1 MITIHSSDLNRAIR
15 RVLPIVPSKTPMPI
29 LRCIAVRAHGG
40 TATFAATD
48 AQRSIRTSVASSGDG
63 EFAVPAKTFASI
75 AANLAVGDVVIEL
88 AKGVATIRAGRA
100 RFKLPTMRVDD
111 FPALHATTGDLLA
124 SMPAAASLG
133 ELLRSVQHA
142 TSDDISR
149 PHLAG
154 IRLELGDG
162 TATAVATN
170 GHRLSMASIPCEAV
184 GVPTLLPSAVASSV
198 IGLCLEREEAEGV
211 VLLREGRHL
220 VVERGDTS
228 LRCVLGED
236 AFPPWREIMPST
248 NRKGGR
254 ASVLR
259 ADLMAALHRVS
270 LVSDRESSVLVSIAD
285 DALKL
290 SAQSPDSG
298 ESSEDVP
305 APHAKDGESRINAT
319 YLSDLLR
326 ACSGER
332 IEIALGQSLEPVAV
346 YDFEETRHAVG
357 VIMPMRA

>member
-1 MITIHSSDLNRAIR
+1 MITIHSSELLRAIR
-15 RVLPIVPSKTPMPI
+15 RVAPIVPAKTPVPI
-29 LRCIAVRAHGG
+29 MSCIALRASGG

-48 AQRSIRTSVASSGDG
+48 SHRSIRTSVPCEGDL
-63 EFAVPAKTFASI
+63 AVALPAKTLSSI
-75 AANLAVGDVVIEL
+75 AASLPAGDVVVEL
-88 AKGVATIRAGRA
+88 VPGGASIRAGRA
-100 RFKLPTMRVDD
+100 RFKVPSMPIED
-111 FPALHATTGDLLA
+111 FPPLHATTGDLLA
-124 SMPAAASLG
+124 SMPAAALG
-133 ELLRSVQHA
+133 DLLRSVQHA

-154 IRLELGDG
+154 IQLELGDG
-162 TATAVATN
+162 TATAIATD

-236 AFPPWREIMPST
+236 AFPPWRKIMPST

-270 LVSDRESSVLVSIAD
+270 LVSDRESSVLISIAD

-305 APHAKDGESRINAT
+305 AMHAKDGESRINAT

-332 IEIALGQSLEPVAV
+332 IEIALGQPLEPVAV
-346 YDFEETRHAVG
+346 YDFEETRQAVG

>member
-15 RVLPIVPSKTPMPI
+15 RVLPIVPSKTQMPI
-29 LRCIAVRAHGG
+29 LGCIAVRARGG
-40 TATFAATD
+40 TATFAASD
-48 AQRSIRTSVASSGDG
+48 AQRSIRTNVQCVGDG

-75 AANLAVGDVVIEL
+75 ASNLPVGDVVIEL
-88 AKGVATIRAGRA
+88 TKGVATIRAGRA
-100 RFKLPTMRVDD
+100 RFKLPTMTVED

-124 SMPAAASLG
+124 TMPALALG

-142 TSDDISR
+142 TSDDVSR

-154 IRLELGDG
+154 IQLELASG
-162 TATAVATN
+162 TATAVATD
-170 GHRLSMASIPCEAV
+170 GHRLSMASIPCEAL

-211 VLLREGRHL
+211 VLLRDGRHL
-220 VVERGDTS
+220 VVERGETS

-236 AFPPWREIMPST
+236 AFPPWRKIMPST
-248 NRKGGR
+248 NRTGGR

-270 LVSDRESSVLVSIAD
+270 LVSDRESSVLISITD
-285 DALKL
+285 DALRL

-305 APHAKDGESRINAT
+305 ASDARAGESRINAT

-332 IEIALGQSLEPVAV
+332 IEIALGQPLEPVGV
-346 YDFEETRHAVG
+346 YDFEETRQAVG
-357 VIMPMRA
+357 VIMPMRT

>member
-15 RVLPIVPSKTPMPI
+15 RVLPIVPSKTQMPI
-29 LRCIAVRAHGG
+29 LGCIAVRALGG
-40 TATFAATD
+40 TATLAASD
-48 AQRSIRTSVASSGDG
+48 AQRSIRTNVQCSGDG

-75 AANLAVGDVVIEL
+75 ASNLPVGDVVIEL

-100 RFKLPTMRVDD
+100 RFKLPTMSIED
-111 FPALHATTGDLLA
+111 FPVAHATTGDLLA
-124 SMPAAASLG
+124 TMPALALG

-154 IRLELGDG
+154 IQLELADG
-162 TATAVATN
+162 TATAIATD

-220 VVERGDTS
+220 VVERGETS

-236 AFPPWREIMPST
+236 AFPPWRKIMPST

-259 ADLMAALHRVS
+259 SDLMAALHRVS
-270 LVSDRESSVLVSIAD
+270 LVSDRESSVLISIAD
-285 DALKL
+285 DALRL

-305 APHAKDGESRINAT
+305 ASDAMAGESRINAT

-332 IEIALGQSLEPVAV
+332 IEIALGQPLEPVAV
-346 YDFEETRHAVG
+346 YDFEETRQAVG
-357 VIMPMRA
+357 VIMPMRT

>member
-29 LRCIAVRAHGG
+29 LGCIAVRASGG

-48 AQRSIRTSVASSGDG
+48 AQRSIRTSASSNGDG

-75 AANLAVGDVVIEL
+75 AANLPVGDVVIEL

-100 RFKLPTMRVDD
+100 RFKLPTMPVDD

-124 SMPAAASLG
+124 SMPAAELG

-142 TSDDISR
+142 TSDDITR

-154 IRLELGDG
+154 IQLELGNG
-162 TATAVATN
+162 TATAIATD
-170 GHRLSMASIPCEAV
+170 GHRLSMALIPCEAV

-236 AFPPWREIMPST
+236 AFPPWRKIM
-248 NRKGGR
+248 
-254 ASVLR
+254 L
-259 ADLMAALHRVS
+259 
-270 LVSDRESSVLVSIAD
+270 I
-285 DALKL
+285 LKNGML
-290 SAQSPDSG
+290 S
-298 ESSEDVP
+298 
-305 APHAKDGESRINAT
+305 
-319 YLSDLLR
+319 
-326 ACSGER
+326 
-332 IEIALGQSLEPVAV
+332 
-346 YDFEETRHAVG
+346 
-357 VIMPMRA
+357 